1 VTVSYSRRR
10 SRSSST
16 GASRRHRR
24 ASRTSESRDTIDLYS
39 HFNIGRPHHERF
51 SNPVAAVPSLHA
63 GWALGVGAGLL
74 LYARTA
80 VAKLVGFAYPLAV
93 LVTLVVTGNHFFFDT
108 IAGALV
114 MALGFAA
121 TAPFRARAAQPA
133 YAADV

>member
-1 VTVSYSRRR
+1 M
-10 SRSSST
+10 
-16 GASRRHRR
+16 
-24 ASRTSESRDTIDLYS
+24 
-39 HFNIGRPHHERF
+39 
-51 SNPVAAVPSLHA
+51 PSLHA